1 MELRRGRLQRGLQGA
16 VCASVFLLACGCG
29 EPCGLSCG
37 SIVTD
42 IGGRAWSG
50 PAILTLRNDD
60 TLSLRDIVLFM
71 RCDSRFCDDTLTLR
85 VELFTPDSLHLS
97 EPFLFSPSGHRQS
110 APRLFDR
117 GCSSTGRSSA
127 PGPLDREI
135 SGLYRRRAR
144 LGRAGDYRF
153 VITPSRPVEGIEAAG
168 IHFEPSK

>member
-1 MELRRGRLQRGLQGA
+1 MKLRKGLRGAAGA
-16 VCASVFLLACGCG
+16 AVLLLACGCG
-29 EPCGLSCG
+29 EPCETSCG

-60 TLSLRDIVLFM
+60 TLSLHDVALFM
-71 RCDSRFCDDTLTLR
+71 RCDSRFRTDTLTLR

-97 EPFLFSPSGHRQS
+97 EPFLFSPSERQPVPELLGG
-110 APRLFDR
+110 AF
-117 GCSSTGRSSA
+117 SSTGRNRA
-127 PGPLDREI
+127 PGAADREI
-135 SGLYRRRAR
+135 AALYRRRVR

-153 VITPSRPVEGIEAAG
+153 VITPSRPVEGVGAVG